1 MTLKLSRRSGIAPF
15 IVMQVMRAASE
26 RVASGDD
33 VVHMEVGQP
42 SSGAPRG
49 AVEALKRAVD
59 AGPLGY
65 TDALGNPELRRRI
78 ARHYGDS
85 YGVDVPWQRIAV
97 TTGSSAAFLLSFLAA
112 FDPGDRVVL
121 TDPSY
126 PCYRNILAALGVE
139 AVHVPVGPDTRFQPT
154 PEILERIPGR
164 VDGLIVASPSNPTG
178 SMIRPGEM
186 AALTAC
192 CRERGIRLISDEIYH
207 GITYGEAAAT
217 ALATTQD
224 AVVINSFSKYFS
236 MTGWRLGWMVV
247 PERLLPLCEKLAQ
260 NFFISPPALSQHAAV
275 AAFDC
280 REEIEANIAVYA
292 RNRDLLLREFPK
304 LGLSRLAAADGAFYI
319 YADVR
324 DYTNDS
330 VDFCR
335 RMLAETGI
343 AATPGVDFDPHRG
356 HVYVRFSFA
365 GTTEAMERAVAA
377 LKSWPVLKAR

>member
-1 MTLKLSRRSGIAPF
+1 MNRSRGADISAF
-15 IVMQVMRAASE
+15 IVMEVMKAAAE
-26 RVASGDD
+26 REAAGGD
-33 VVHMEVGQP
+33 VIHMEVGQP
-42 SSGAPRG
+42 GTKAP
-49 AVEALKRAVD
+49 AKVLAAAQAALD
-59 AGPLGY
+59 QELIGY
-65 TDALGNPELRRRI
+65 TGALGIPELRAAI
-78 ARHYGDS
+78 ARHYGDF
-85 YGVDVPWQRIAV
+85 YGIEVPAARIIV
-97 TTGSSAAFLLSFLAA
+97 TTGSSGAFLLSFLSA
-112 FDPGDRVVL
+112 FDAGDRVVMAE
-121 TDPSY
+121 PGY
-126 PCYRNILAALGVE
+126 PAYRNILTALGR
-139 AVHVPVGPDTRFQPT
+139 VPVGLPCHADTHFQPT
-154 PEILERIPGR
+154 PALLDRIEGPLH
-164 VDGLIVASPSNPTG
+164 GLLVASPSNPTG
-178 SMIRPGEM
+178 TMIKHDEM
-186 AALTAC
+186 KALVDYSLG
-192 CRERGIRLISDEIYH
+192 RGLHFISDEIYH
-207 GITYGEAAAT
+207 GITFDAPAVT
-217 ALATTQD
+217 ALEFTDEAII
-224 AVVINSFSKYFS
+224 INSFSKYFS